1 MASKSKASTKTARST
16 PAKKADAA
24 KDAPAKK
31 ASPAAAKSTS
41 AKSTPAKKASP
52 AEGTSAKTASAGK
65 SASGKRVNS
74 ALMRPLQ
81 PSNELAAVVGSKPL
95 PRPEVVSKVWDYI
108 KTNKLQDPQNKREI
122 VADDKLRAV
131 FGKDSVTMFEMN
143 KHLAQ
148 HLK

>member
-1 MASKSKASTKTARST
+1 MPSKTKQSTT
-16 PAKKADAA
+16 AKKADAT
-24 KDAPAKK
+24 KDAP
-31 ASPAAAKSTS
+31 S
-41 AKSTPAKKASP
+41 KKASP

-65 SASGKRVNS
+65 GTSGKKVNP

-81 PSNELAAVVGSKPL
+81 PSKELAAVVGSAPL

-108 KTNKLQDPQNKREI
+108 KKNNLQNPTNKREI
-122 VADDKLRAV
+122 VADEKLRAV

>member
-1 MASKSKASTKTARST
+1 MPSKTKQTTTAE
-16 PAKKADAA
+16 KADA
-24 KDAPAKK
+24 
-31 ASPAAAKSTS
+31 

-52 AEGTSAKTASAGK
+52 AGSTSGKTASASK
-65 SASGKRVNS
+65 STSGKKVNP

-81 PSNELAAVVGSKPL
+81 PSQELAVVVGSDPL

-108 KTNKLQDPQNKREI
+108 KKNNLQDPQNKREI
-122 VADDKLRAV
+122 MADEKLRAV
-131 FGKDSVTMFEMN
+131 FGKERVTMFEMN

>member
-1 MASKSKASTKTARST
+1 MPSKTKQSTT
-16 PAKKADAA
+16 AKKADAT
-24 KDAPAKK
+24 KDAPAKT
-31 ASPAAAKSTS
+31 ASTTAT
-41 AKSTPAKKASP
+41 KSTPSKKASP

-65 SASGKRVNS
+65 GTSGKKVNP

-81 PSNELAAVVGSKPL
+81 PSNELAAVVGSAPL

-108 KTNKLQDPQNKREI
+108 KKNQLQDPQNKREI

-131 FGKDSVTMFEMN
+131 FGKERVTMFEMN